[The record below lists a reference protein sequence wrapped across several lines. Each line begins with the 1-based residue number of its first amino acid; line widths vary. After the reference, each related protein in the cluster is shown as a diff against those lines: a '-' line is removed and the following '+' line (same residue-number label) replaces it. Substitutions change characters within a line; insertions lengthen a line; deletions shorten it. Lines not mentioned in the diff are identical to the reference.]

1 MTIPTVRSAAGNP
14 VLEIS
19 ERLMNAAFVAGC
31 ASCDRIHD
39 TPSNICFLVMNEKSG
54 AVGHGRKIRIAL
66 GAAEGLDDCHAVLG
80 VGECGIEVLRRDGG
94 RRAFPING
102 AQACATFVLEN

>member
-1 MTIPTVRSAAGNP
+1 MMIPTVRSVAGNP

-39 TPSNICFLVMNEKSG
+39 MSSNICFLVVNEKSG
-54 AVGHGRKIRIAL
+54 AVGHGRKIRIAP
-66 GAAEGLDDCHAVLG
+66 GEATRLDDCHAVLG
-80 VGECGIEVLRRDGG
+80 VSERGIEVLRRDGA

-102 AQACATFVLEN
+102 AHECATFVFEN

>member
-39 TPSNICFLVMNEKSG
+39 TPSNICFLVVNEESG
-54 AVGHGRKIRIAL
+54 AVRHARKIRIAR
-66 GAAEGLDDCHAVLG
+66 GAAGGLDDCHAVLG
-80 VGECGIEVLRRDGG
+80 ISECGIEVLRRDGG
-94 RRAFPING
+94 RGAFSIHG
-102 AQACATFVLEN
+102 VQECATFVLEN